1 MKKLK
6 LFPKTFLYTF
16 SLMMVIVA
24 VSHLLIYILLPTVYN
39 HRQKNELEAD
49 IERLCENIENTG
61 DADRFSLVTEFAG
74 KWNADI
80 LVQYE
85 GYAYEMNLLNI
96 NENEPSEIHGNMEN
110 VNIIAEQTDG
120 RIKISLTQN
129 PKGNTDFFYVERIFP
144 DQNGYVKTTVSREQ
158 IEDAVST
165 VIIILPVTA
174 FVCTLVSV
182 LFALW
187 YSHMITKPIK
197 QISSVTKQM
206 QELSSGAYCE
216 VHTHDEI
223 ETLADNINSMY
234 DNLLKTIHDLE
245 LEIHKVEE
253 MEVQKTNLLRSASHE
268 LKTPV
273 TAVNAMLENMILN
286 VGKYKDHSVYLPKCK
301 ILMEQLSVMIKE
313 ILDASKA
320 EKTDIDDDK
329 EINLSELVEQ
339 VAEPYQ
345 MIAKSK
351 GICVKMDI
359 SQQFFV
365 SYPVSMIRKVISN
378 LLSNAV
384 SYTLKGGT
392 IRIYLEEQKLI
403 FENECVPIQR
413 EYLTHIFEPFYHPDD
428 SRDRNTGG
436 NGLGLYIVDTIL
448 KTLKIPY
455 RFTAMEDNRGMQFTI
470 EF

>member
-1 MKKLK
+1 M
-6 LFPKTFLYTF
+6 
-16 SLMMVIVA
+16 
-24 VSHLLIYILLPTVYN
+24 
-39 HRQKNELEAD
+39 
-49 IERLCENIENTG
+49 G
-61 DADRFSLVTEFAG
+61 DADRLSLVTEFAG

-85 GYAYEMNLLNI
+85 GYAYEMNLLNV
-96 NENEPSEIHGNMEN
+96 NENEPSDIHGNMEN
-110 VNIIAEQTDG
+110 VNIITEQTDG
-120 RIKISLTQN
+120 RIKISLSKN
-129 PKGNTDFFYVERIFP
+129 PKGNTDFFYAERIFP

-182 LFALW
+182 LFALL

-216 VHTHDEI
+216 IHTHDEI

-234 DNLLKTIHDLE
+234 DSLLKTIHDLE

-403 FENECVPIQR
+403 FENECVPIPR
-413 EYLTHIFEPFYHPDD
+413 EYLTHIFEPFYRPDD

-448 KTLKIPY
+448 KTLQIPY
-455 RFTAMEDNRGMQFTI
+455 RFTAMENNKGMRFTI

>member
-6 LFPKTFLYTF
+6 LFLKTFLYTF

-39 HRQKNELEAD
+39 HRQRNELEAD
-49 IERLCENIENTG
+49 IKRLCDDIENTE
-61 DADRFSLVTEFAG
+61 DADRLSLVTEFAG

-85 GYAYEMNLLNI
+85 GYAYEMNLLNV
-96 NENEPSEIHGNMEN
+96 NENKPSEIHGNMEN

-120 RIKISLTQN
+120 RIKMSLTQN
-129 PKGNTDFFYVERIFP
+129 PKGNTDFFYAERIFP

-182 LFALW
+182 LFALL

-206 QELSSGAYCE
+206 KELSSGAYCE

-234 DNLLKTIHDLE
+234 DSLLKTIHDLE

-268 LKTPV
+268 LKTPA
-273 TAVNAMLENMILN
+273 TAVNVMLENMILN

-301 ILMEQLSVMIKE
+301 MLMEQLAVMIKE

-320 EKTDIDDDK
+320 EKTDMKDDK
-329 EINLSELVEQ
+329 EIDLSELVEQ
-339 VAEPYQ
+339 IAEPYQ

-351 GICVKMDI
+351 GICIKMDI
-359 SQQFFV
+359 PQKSLIF
-365 SYPVSMIRKVISN
+365 YPVSMIKKVISN
-378 LLSNAV
+378 LLSNTV
-384 SYTLKGGT
+384 SYTSKGGM
-392 IRIYLEEQKLI
+392 IRIYLEGQNLI
-403 FENECVPIQR
+403 FENECVSIPR
-413 EYLTHIFEPFYHPDD
+413 EYLTHIFEPFYRPDD

-448 KTLKIPY
+448 KTFQIPY
-455 RFTAMEDNRGMQFTI
+455 RFTAMENNKGMRFTI

>member
-49 IERLCENIENTG
+49 IERLCENIENMG
-61 DADRFSLVTEFAG
+61 DADRLSLVTEFAG

-85 GYAYEMNLLNI
+85 GYAYEMNLLNV

-120 RIKISLTQN
+120 KIKISLSKN
-129 PKGNTDFFYVERIFP
+129 PKGNTDFFYAERIFP

-182 LFALW
+182 LFALL

-216 VHTHDEI
+216 IHTHDEI

-234 DNLLKTIHDLE
+234 DSLLKTIHDLE

-403 FENECVPIQR
+403 FENECVPIPR
-413 EYLTHIFEPFYHPDD
+413 EYLTHIFEPFYRPDG

-448 KTLKIPY
+448 KTLQIPY
-455 RFTAMEDNRGMQFTI
+455 RFTAMENNKGMRFTI

>member
-24 VSHLLIYILLPTVYN
+24 VSHLLIYILLPTVYD
-39 HRQKNELEAD
+39 HRQRNELETD
-49 IERLCENIENTG
+49 IKRLCDDIENTE
-61 DADRFSLVTEFAG
+61 DADRLSLVTEFAG

-85 GYAYEMNLLNI
+85 GYTYEMNLLNVS
-96 NENEPSEIHGNMEN
+96 ENEPSEIHGNMEN
-110 VNIIAEQTDG
+110 VNIITEQTDG
-120 RIKISLTQN
+120 RIKISLSKN
-129 PKGNTDFFYVERIFP
+129 PKGNTDFFYAERIFA
-144 DQNGYVKTTVSREQ
+144 DQNGYVKTTVSRKQ

-165 VIIILPVTA
+165 VIVILPVTA

-182 LFALW
+182 LFALL

-223 ETLADNINSMY
+223 EILADNINSMY
-234 DNLLKTIHDLE
+234 DSLLKTIHDLE

-301 ILMEQLSVMIKE
+301 MLMEQLAVMIKE

-320 EKTDIDDDK
+320 EKTDMQDDK
-329 EINLSELVEQ
+329 EIDLSELVEQ
-339 VAEPYQ
+339 IAEPYQ

-351 GICVKMDI
+351 GICIKMDI
-359 SQQFFV
+359 PQKSLIF
-365 SYPVSMIRKVISN
+365 YPVSMIKKVISN
-378 LLSNAV
+378 LLSNTV
-384 SYTLKGGT
+384 SYTSKGGM
-392 IRIYLEEQKLI
+392 IRIYLAGQNLI
-403 FENECVPIQR
+403 IENECVPIPR
-413 EYLTHIFEPFYHPDD
+413 EYLTHIFEPFYRPDD

-448 KTLKIPY
+448 KTLQIPY
-455 RFTAMEDNRGMQFTI
+455 RFAAMEDNRGMRFTI

>member
-49 IERLCENIENTG
+49 IERLCENIENMG
-61 DADRFSLVTEFAG
+61 DADRLSLVTEFAG

-85 GYAYEMNLLNI
+85 GYAYEMNLLNV
-96 NENEPSEIHGNMEN
+96 NENDPSEIHGNMEN

-120 RIKISLTQN
+120 KIKISLSKN
-129 PKGNTDFFYVERIFP
+129 PKGNTDFFYAERIFP

-182 LFALW
+182 LFALL

-216 VHTHDEI
+216 IHTLDEI

-234 DNLLKTIHDLE
+234 DSLLKTIHDLE

-403 FENECVPIQR
+403 FENECVPIPR
-413 EYLTHIFEPFYHPDD
+413 EYLTHIFEPFYRPDG

-448 KTLKIPY
+448 KTLQIPY
-455 RFTAMEDNRGMQFTI
+455 RFTAMENNKGMRFTI

>member
-39 HRQKNELEAD
+39 YRQKNELEAD
-49 IERLCENIENTG
+49 IERLCEDIENTE
-61 DADRFSLVTEFAG
+61 DAGRLSFVTEFAG

-80 LVQYE
+80 AVQYE
-85 GYAYEMNLLNI
+85 GYTYEMNLLNVS
-96 NENEPSEIHGNMEN
+96 ENESSDMQGNMEN

-120 RIKISLTQN
+120 KIKISLSKN
-129 PKGNTDFFYVERIFP
+129 PKGNTDFFYAERIFP

-165 VIIILPVTA
+165 VIVILPVTA

-216 VHTHDEI
+216 IHTHDEI
-223 ETLADNINSMY
+223 ETLADNVNSMY
-234 DNLLKTIHDLE
+234 DSLLKTIHDLE

-320 EKTDIDDDK
+320 EKTDMEDAK
-329 EINLSELVEQ
+329 EIDLSELVEQ
-339 VAEPYQ
+339 AAEPYQ
-345 MIAKSK
+345 MIAKLK

-359 SQQFFV
+359 SQQFFI
-365 SYPVSMIRKVISN
+365 SYPISMIRKVISN

-384 SYTLKGGT
+384 SYTSKGGT
-392 IRIYLEEQKLI
+392 IRIYLEERKLI
-403 FENECVPIQR
+403 FENECVPIPR
-413 EYLTHIFEPFYHPDD
+413 EYLTHIFEPFYRPDD

>member
-49 IERLCENIENTG
+49 IERLCENIENMG
-61 DADRFSLVTEFAG
+61 DADRLSLVTEFAG

-85 GYAYEMNLLNI
+85 GYAYEMNLLNV
-96 NENEPSEIHGNMEN
+96 NENDPSEIHGNMEN

-120 RIKISLTQN
+120 KIKISLSKN
-129 PKGNTDFFYVERIFP
+129 PKGNTDFFYAERIFP

-182 LFALW
+182 LFALL

-216 VHTHDEI
+216 IHTHDEI

-234 DNLLKTIHDLE
+234 DSLLKTIHDLE

-403 FENECVPIQR
+403 FENECVPIPR
-413 EYLTHIFEPFYHPDD
+413 EYLTHIFEPFYRPDG

-448 KTLKIPY
+448 KTLQIPY
-455 RFTAMEDNRGMQFTI
+455 RFTAMENNRGMRFTI

>member
-1 MKKLK
+1 
-6 LFPKTFLYTF
+6 
-16 SLMMVIVA
+16 
-24 VSHLLIYILLPTVYN
+24 
-39 HRQKNELEAD
+39 
-49 IERLCENIENTG
+49 
-61 DADRFSLVTEFAG
+61 
-74 KWNADI
+74 
-80 LVQYE
+80 
-85 GYAYEMNLLNI
+85 
-96 NENEPSEIHGNMEN
+96 
-110 VNIIAEQTDG
+110 
-120 RIKISLTQN
+120 
-129 PKGNTDFFYVERIFP
+129 
-144 DQNGYVKTTVSREQ
+144 
-158 IEDAVST
+158 
-165 VIIILPVTA
+165 
-174 FVCTLVSV
+174 
-182 LFALW
+182 
-187 YSHMITKPIK
+187 MITKPIK

-216 VHTHDEI
+216 IHTHDEI

-234 DNLLKTIHDLE
+234 DSLLKTIHDLE

-403 FENECVPIQR
+403 FENECVPIPR
-413 EYLTHIFEPFYHPDD
+413 EYLTHIFEPFYRPDG

-448 KTLKIPY
+448 KTLQIPY
-455 RFTAMEDNRGMQFTI
+455 RFTAMENNKGMRFTI

>member
-39 HRQKNELEAD
+39 YRQRNELESD
-49 IERLCENIENTG
+49 IEKLCEDIEDTE
-61 DADRFSLVTEFAG
+61 DADRLSLVIRFAG

-80 LVQYE
+80 LVKYD
-85 GYAYEMNLLNI
+85 GYTYEMNLLNV
-96 NENEPSEIHGNMEN
+96 NEPADIHGNMES
-110 VNIIAEQTDG
+110 VDVIAEKTDG
-120 RIKISLTQN
+120 KIKISLSQN
-129 PKGNTDFFYVERIFP
+129 PKGKTDFFYGERIFP
-144 DQNGYVKTTVSREQ
+144 DEKGYVKTTVSRQQ

-165 VIIILPVTA
+165 VIMILPVTA
-174 FVCTLVSV
+174 FVCTIVSV
-182 LFALW
+182 LFALL

-206 QELSSGAYCE
+206 QELSSEAYCE
-216 VHTHDEI
+216 IHTHDEI
-223 ETLADNINSMY
+223 EALADNVNRMY
-234 DNLLKTIHDLE
+234 DSLRKTIYDLE
-245 LEIHKVEE
+245 REIHKVEE

-301 ILMEQLSVMIKE
+301 TLMEQLSVMIKE

-320 EKTDIDDDK
+320 ERTDMEADEEID
-329 EINLSELVEQ
+329 LSELVEQ
-339 VAEPYQ
+339 IAEPYQ

-351 GICVKMDI
+351 GICIKTDI
-359 SQQFFV
+359 SRQFMIT
-365 SYPVSMIRKVISN
+365 YPVSMIKKVISN
-378 LLSNAV
+378 LLSNTV
-384 SYTLKGGT
+384 SYTSKGGT
-392 IRIYLEEQKLI
+392 IKIYLEGEKLI
-403 FENECVPIQR
+403 FENDCVPIPR
-413 EYLTHIFEPFYHPDD
+413 EDLTHIFEPFYRPDYG
-428 SRDRNTGG
+428 RDRNKGG

-448 KTLKIPY
+448 KTLQIPY
-455 RFTAMEDNRGMQFTI
+455 MFTIMENNRGMRFVI
-470 EF
+470 EFS

>member
-39 HRQKNELEAD
+39 YRQKNELEAD
-49 IERLCENIENTG
+49 IERLCEDIENTG
-61 DADRFSLVTEFAG
+61 DADRLSFVTEFAG

-80 LVQYE
+80 SVQYE
-85 GYAYEMNLLNI
+85 GYTYEMNLLNVS
-96 NENEPSEIHGNMEN
+96 ENESSDMQGNMEN

-120 RIKISLTQN
+120 KIKISLSKN
-129 PKGNTDFFYVERIFP
+129 PKGDTDFFYAERIFP

-216 VHTHDEI
+216 IHTHDEI

-234 DNLLKTIHDLE
+234 DSLRKTIHDLE

-301 ILMEQLSVMIKE
+301 MLMEQLAVMMKE

-413 EYLTHIFEPFYHPDD
+413 EYLTHIFEPFYRPDD

>member
-49 IERLCENIENTG
+49 IERLCENIENMG
-61 DADRFSLVTEFAG
+61 DADRLSLVTEFAG

-85 GYAYEMNLLNI
+85 GYAYEMNLLNV

-120 RIKISLTQN
+120 KIKISLSKN
-129 PKGNTDFFYVERIFP
+129 PKGNTDFFYAERIFP

-182 LFALW
+182 LFALL

-234 DNLLKTIHDLE
+234 DSLLKTIHDLE

-301 ILMEQLSVMIKE
+301 MLMEQLAVMIKE
-313 ILDASKA
+313 IIDASKA
-320 EKTDIDDDK
+320 EKTDMQDDK
-329 EINLSELVEQ
+329 EIDLSELVEQ
-339 VAEPYQ
+339 IAEPYQ

-351 GICVKMDI
+351 GICIKIDI
-359 SQQFFV
+359 PQKSLIF
-365 SYPVSMIRKVISN
+365 YPVSMIKKVISN
-378 LLSNAV
+378 LLSNTV
-384 SYTLKGGT
+384 SYTSKGGM
-392 IRIYLEEQKLI
+392 IRIYLEGQKLI
-403 FENECVPIQR
+403 FENECVPIPR
-413 EYLTHIFEPFYHPDD
+413 EYLTHIFEPFYRPDG

-448 KTLKIPY
+448 KTLQIPY
-455 RFTAMEDNRGMQFTI
+455 RFTAMENNRGMRFTI

>member
-49 IERLCENIENTG
+49 IERLCEDIENTE
-61 DADRFSLVTEFAG
+61 DADRLSLVTEFAG

-85 GYAYEMNLLNI
+85 GYAYEMNLLNVS
-96 NENEPSEIHGNMEN
+96 ENEPLELQGDMEN

-120 RIKISLTQN
+120 RIKISLSRN
-129 PKGNTDFFYVERIFP
+129 PKGNTDFFYAERIFP
-144 DQNGYVKTTVSREQ
+144 DQNGYVKTTVSRQQ

-165 VIIILPVTA
+165 VIVILPVTA

-216 VHTHDEI
+216 IHTHDEI

-234 DNLLKTIHDLE
+234 DSLLKTIHDLE

-301 ILMEQLSVMIKE
+301 MLMEQLAAMIKE

-320 EKTDIDDDK
+320 EKTDMEDDK
-329 EINLSELVEQ
+329 EIDLSELMEQ
-339 VAEPYQ
+339 IVEPYQ

-351 GICVKMDI
+351 GICIKIDT
-359 SQQFFV
+359 SQQLFI
-365 SYPVSMIRKVISN
+365 SYPISMIRKVISN

-392 IRIYLEEQKLI
+392 IRIYFEEQKLI
-403 FENECVPIQR
+403 FENECVPIPR
-413 EYLTHIFEPFYHPDD
+413 EYLTHIFEPFYRPDD
-428 SRDRNTGG
+428 SHDRNTGG

-448 KTLKIPY
+448 KTLQIPY
-455 RFTAMEDNRGMQFTI
+455 RFTAMENNKGMRFTI

>member
-61 DADRFSLVTEFAG
+61 DADRLSLVTEFAG

-85 GYAYEMNLLNI
+85 GYAYEMNLLNV
-96 NENEPSEIHGNMEN
+96 NENKPSDIHGNMEN
-110 VNIIAEQTDG
+110 VNIITEQTDG
-120 RIKISLTQN
+120 RIKISLSKN
-129 PKGNTDFFYVERIFP
+129 PKGNTDFFYAERIFP

-206 QELSSGAYCE
+206 QELSSGTYCE
-216 VHTHDEI
+216 IHTHDEI
-223 ETLADNINSMY
+223 ETLADNVNSMY
-234 DNLLKTIHDLE
+234 DSLLKTIHDLE

-301 ILMEQLSVMIKE
+301 ILIEQLSVMIKE

-413 EYLTHIFEPFYHPDD
+413 EYLTHIFEPFYRPDD

>member
-49 IERLCENIENTG
+49 IERLCENIENMG
-61 DADRFSLVTEFAG
+61 DADRLSLVTEFAG

-85 GYAYEMNLLNI
+85 GYAYEMNLLNV
-96 NENEPSEIHGNMEN
+96 NENDPSEIHGNMEN

-120 RIKISLTQN
+120 KIKISLSKN
-129 PKGNTDFFYVERIFP
+129 PKGNTDFFYAERIFP

-182 LFALW
+182 LFALL

-234 DNLLKTIHDLE
+234 DSLLKTIHDLE

-403 FENECVPIQR
+403 FENECVPIPR
-413 EYLTHIFEPFYHPDD
+413 EYLTHIFEPFYRPDG

-448 KTLKIPY
+448 KTLQIPY
-455 RFTAMEDNRGMQFTI
+455 RFTAMENNKGMRFTI

>member
-1 MKKLK
+1 
-6 LFPKTFLYTF
+6 
-16 SLMMVIVA
+16 
-24 VSHLLIYILLPTVYN
+24 
-39 HRQKNELEAD
+39 
-49 IERLCENIENTG
+49 
-61 DADRFSLVTEFAG
+61 
-74 KWNADI
+74 
-80 LVQYE
+80 
-85 GYAYEMNLLNI
+85 
-96 NENEPSEIHGNMEN
+96 
-110 VNIIAEQTDG
+110 
-120 RIKISLTQN
+120 
-129 PKGNTDFFYVERIFP
+129 
-144 DQNGYVKTTVSREQ
+144 
-158 IEDAVST
+158 
-165 VIIILPVTA
+165 
-174 FVCTLVSV
+174 
-182 LFALW
+182 
-187 YSHMITKPIK
+187 
-197 QISSVTKQM
+197 
-206 QELSSGAYCE
+206 
-216 VHTHDEI
+216 
-223 ETLADNINSMY
+223 
-234 DNLLKTIHDLE
+234 
-245 LEIHKVEE
+245 
-253 MEVQKTNLLRSASHE
+253 
-268 LKTPV
+268 
-273 TAVNAMLENMILN
+273 
-286 VGKYKDHSVYLPKCK
+286 
-301 ILMEQLSVMIKE
+301 MIKE

-413 EYLTHIFEPFYHPDD
+413 EYLTHIFEPFYRPDD

>member
-24 VSHLLIYILLPTVYN
+24 VSHLLIYILLPAVYN
-39 HRQKNELEAD
+39 YRQRNELESD
-49 IERLCENIENTG
+49 IERLCEDIEDTE
-61 DADRFSLVTEFAG
+61 DADRLSLVIRFAG

-80 LVQYE
+80 LVRYD
-85 GYAYEMNLLNI
+85 GYTYEMNLLNV
-96 NENEPSEIHGNMEN
+96 NEPADIHGNMES
-110 VNIIAEQTDG
+110 VDVIAEKTDG
-120 RIKISLTQN
+120 KIKISLSQN
-129 PKGNTDFFYVERIFP
+129 PKGKTDFFYGERIFP
-144 DQNGYVKTTVSREQ
+144 DENGYVKTTVSRQQ

-165 VIIILPVTA
+165 VIMILPVTA
-174 FVCTLVSV
+174 FVCTIVSV
-182 LFALW
+182 LFALL

-197 QISSVTKQM
+197 QISSVTKKM
-206 QELSSGAYCE
+206 QELSSEAYCE
-216 VHTHDEI
+216 IHTHDEI
-223 ETLADNINSMY
+223 EVLAENVNQMY
-234 DNLLKTIHDLE
+234 DSLRKTIHDLE
-245 LEIHKVEE
+245 QEIHKVEE

-301 ILMEQLSVMIKE
+301 MLMEQLSVMIKE

-320 EKTDIDDDK
+320 ERTDMEDDEEID
-329 EINLSELVEQ
+329 LSELLEQ
-339 VAEPYQ
+339 IAEPYQ

-351 GICVKMDI
+351 GICIKTDI
-359 SQQFFV
+359 PQQFMIT
-365 SYPVSMIRKVISN
+365 YPISMIKKVISN
-378 LLSNAV
+378 LLSNTV

-392 IRIYLEEQKLI
+392 IRIYLEGEKLI
-403 FENECVPIQR
+403 FENDCVPIPR
-413 EYLTHIFEPFYHPDD
+413 EYLTHIFEPFYRPDD

-448 KTLKIPY
+448 KTLQIPY
-455 RFTAMEDNRGMQFTI
+455 SFTAMESVNGMRFTI

>member
-49 IERLCENIENTG
+49 IERLCENIENMG
-61 DADRFSLVTEFAG
+61 DADRLSLVTEFAG

-85 GYAYEMNLLNI
+85 GYAYEMNLLNV
-96 NENEPSEIHGNMEN
+96 NENDPSEIHGNMEN

-120 RIKISLTQN
+120 KIKISLSKN
-129 PKGNTDFFYVERIFP
+129 PKGNTDFFYAERIFP

-182 LFALW
+182 LFALL

-216 VHTHDEI
+216 IHTHDEI

-234 DNLLKTIHDLE
+234 DSLLKTIHDLE

-301 ILMEQLSVMIKE
+301 MLMEQLAVMIKE

-403 FENECVPIQR
+403 FENECVPIPR
-413 EYLTHIFEPFYHPDD
+413 EYLTHIFEPFYRPDG

-448 KTLKIPY
+448 KTLQIPY
-455 RFTAMEDNRGMQFTI
+455 RFTAMENNKGMRFTI

>member
-49 IERLCENIENTG
+49 IERLCENIENMG
-61 DADRFSLVTEFAG
+61 DADRLSLVTEFAG

-85 GYAYEMNLLNI
+85 GYAYEMNLLNV
-96 NENEPSEIHGNMEN
+96 NENDPSEIHGNMEN

-120 RIKISLTQN
+120 KIKISLSKN
-129 PKGNTDFFYVERIFP
+129 PKGDTDFFYAERIFP

-182 LFALW
+182 LFALL

-216 VHTHDEI
+216 IHTHDEI

-234 DNLLKTIHDLE
+234 DSLLKTIHDLE

-253 MEVQKTNLLRSASHE
+253 MEVQKTKLLRSASHE

-365 SYPVSMIRKVISN
+365 SYPVSMIKKVISN
-378 LLSNAV
+378 LLSNTV
-384 SYTLKGGT
+384 SYTSKGGM
-392 IRIYLEEQKLI
+392 IRIYLEGQKLI
-403 FENECVPIQR
+403 FENECVPIPR
-413 EYLTHIFEPFYHPDD
+413 EYLTHIFEPFYRPDG

-448 KTLKIPY
+448 KTLQIPY
-455 RFTAMEDNRGMQFTI
+455 RFTAMENNKGMRFTI

>member
-49 IERLCENIENTG
+49 IERLCEDIENTE
-61 DADRFSLVTEFAG
+61 DSDRLSLVTEFAG

-85 GYAYEMNLLNI
+85 GYAYEMNLLNV

-129 PKGNTDFFYVERIFP
+129 PKGNTDFFYAERIFP

-158 IEDAVST
+158 VEDAVST

-206 QELSSGAYCE
+206 QELSSGACCE

-234 DNLLKTIHDLE
+234 VSLLKTIHDLE

-301 ILMEQLSVMIKE
+301 MLMEQLAVMIKE

-320 EKTDIDDDK
+320 EKTDMQDDK
-329 EINLSELVEQ
+329 EIDLSELVEQ
-339 VAEPYQ
+339 IAEPYQ

-351 GICVKMDI
+351 GICIKIDI
-359 SQQFFV
+359 PQKSLIF
-365 SYPVSMIRKVISN
+365 YPVSMIKKVISN
-378 LLSNAV
+378 LLSNTV
-384 SYTLKGGT
+384 SYTLKGGM
-392 IRIYLEEQKLI
+392 IRIYLEGQNLI
-403 FENECVPIQR
+403 FENECVPILR
-413 EYLTHIFEPFYHPDD
+413 EYLTHIFEPFYRPDD

-448 KTLKIPY
+448 KTLQIPY
-455 RFTAMEDNRGMQFTI
+455 RFTAMEDNKGMRFTI

>member
-16 SLMMVIVA
+16 SLIMVIVA

-49 IERLCENIENTG
+49 IERLCENIENMG
-61 DADRFSLVTEFAG
+61 DADRLSLVTEFAG

-85 GYAYEMNLLNI
+85 GYAYEMNLLNV
-96 NENEPSEIHGNMEN
+96 NENDPSEIHGNMEN

-120 RIKISLTQN
+120 KIKISLSKN
-129 PKGNTDFFYVERIFP
+129 PKGNTDFFYAERIFP

-182 LFALW
+182 LFALL

-216 VHTHDEI
+216 IHTHDEI

-234 DNLLKTIHDLE
+234 DSLLKTIHDLE

-403 FENECVPIQR
+403 FENECVPIPR
-413 EYLTHIFEPFYHPDD
+413 EYLTHIFEPFYRPDG

-448 KTLKIPY
+448 KTLQIPY
-455 RFTAMEDNRGMQFTI
+455 RFTAMENNKGMRFTI

>member
-49 IERLCENIENTG
+49 IERLCENIENMG
-61 DADRFSLVTEFAG
+61 DADRLSLVTEFAG

-85 GYAYEMNLLNI
+85 GYAYEMNLLNV
-96 NENEPSEIHGNMEN
+96 NENDPSEIHGNMEN

-120 RIKISLTQN
+120 KIKISLSKN
-129 PKGNTDFFYVERIFP
+129 PKGNTDFFYAERIFP

-182 LFALW
+182 LFALL

-216 VHTHDEI
+216 IHTHDEI

-234 DNLLKTIHDLE
+234 DSLLKTIHDLE

-301 ILMEQLSVMIKE
+301 MLMEQLAVMIKE

-320 EKTDIDDDK
+320 EKTDMQDDK
-329 EINLSELVEQ
+329 EIDLSELVEQ
-339 VAEPYQ
+339 IAEPYQ

-351 GICVKMDI
+351 GICIKIDI
-359 SQQFFV
+359 PQKSLIF
-365 SYPVSMIRKVISN
+365 YPVSMIKKVISN
-378 LLSNAV
+378 LLSNTV
-384 SYTLKGGT
+384 SYTSKGGM
-392 IRIYLEEQKLI
+392 IRIYLEGQKLI
-403 FENECVPIQR
+403 FENECVPIPR
-413 EYLTHIFEPFYHPDD
+413 EYLTHIFEPFYRPDG

-448 KTLKIPY
+448 KTLQIPY
-455 RFTAMEDNRGMQFTI
+455 RFTAMENNKGMRFTI

>member
-39 HRQKNELEAD
+39 HRQKKELEAD

-61 DADRFSLVTEFAG
+61 DADRLSLVTEFAG

-85 GYAYEMNLLNI
+85 GYAYEMNLLNV

-129 PKGNTDFFYVERIFP
+129 PKGNTDFFYAERIFP

-165 VIIILPVTA
+165 VIVILPVTA

-234 DNLLKTIHDLE
+234 DSLLKTIHDLE

-301 ILMEQLSVMIKE
+301 MLMEQLAVMIKE

-320 EKTDIDDDK
+320 EKTDMQDDK
-329 EINLSELVEQ
+329 EIDLSELVEQ
-339 VAEPYQ
+339 IAEPYQ
-345 MIAKSK
+345 MVAKSK
-351 GICVKMDI
+351 GICIKIDI
-359 SQQFFV
+359 PQKSLIF
-365 SYPVSMIRKVISN
+365 YPVSMIKKVISN
-378 LLSNAV
+378 LLSNTV
-384 SYTLKGGT
+384 SYTSKGGM
-392 IRIYLEEQKLI
+392 IRVYLEGQNLI
-403 FENECVPIQR
+403 FENECVPIPR
-413 EYLTHIFEPFYHPDD
+413 EYLTHIFEPFYRPDD

-448 KTLKIPY
+448 KTLQIPY
-455 RFTAMEDNRGMQFTI
+455 RFTAMENNKGMRFMI

>member
-61 DADRFSLVTEFAG
+61 DADRLSLVTEFAG

-85 GYAYEMNLLNI
+85 GYAYEMNLLNV

-129 PKGNTDFFYVERIFP
+129 PKGNTDFFYAERIFP

-216 VHTHDEI
+216 IHTHDEI
-223 ETLADNINSMY
+223 ETLADNVNSMY
-234 DNLLKTIHDLE
+234 DSLLKTIHDLE

-301 ILMEQLSVMIKE
+301 ILIEQLSVMIKE

-413 EYLTHIFEPFYHPDD
+413 EYLTHIFEPFYRPDD

>member
-39 HRQKNELEAD
+39 HRQKKELEAD

-61 DADRFSLVTEFAG
+61 DADRLSLVTEFAG

-85 GYAYEMNLLNI
+85 GYAYEMNLLNV
-96 NENEPSEIHGNMEN
+96 NENEPSDIHGNMEN
-110 VNIIAEQTDG
+110 VNIITEQTDG
-120 RIKISLTQN
+120 RIKISLSKN
-129 PKGNTDFFYVERIFP
+129 PKGNTDFFYAERIFP

-182 LFALW
+182 LFALL

-234 DNLLKTIHDLE
+234 DSLLKTIHDLE

-301 ILMEQLSVMIKE
+301 MLMEQLAVMIKE

-320 EKTDIDDDK
+320 EKTDMQDDK
-329 EINLSELVEQ
+329 EIDLSELVEQ
-339 VAEPYQ
+339 IAEPYQ

-351 GICVKMDI
+351 GICIKIDI
-359 SQQFFV
+359 PQKSLIF
-365 SYPVSMIRKVISN
+365 YPVSMIKKVISN
-378 LLSNAV
+378 LLSNTV
-384 SYTLKGGT
+384 SYTSKGGM
-392 IRIYLEEQKLI
+392 IRIYLEGQKLI
-403 FENECVPIQR
+403 FENECVPIPR
-413 EYLTHIFEPFYHPDD
+413 EYLTHIFEPFYRPDD

-448 KTLKIPY
+448 KTLQIPY
-455 RFTAMEDNRGMQFTI
+455 RFTAMEDNMGMRFTI

>member
-16 SLMMVIVA
+16 SLMMVIVV

-39 HRQKNELEAD
+39 QRQKSELEAD
-49 IERLCENIENTG
+49 IERLCKDIENTE
-61 DADRFSLVTEFAG
+61 DADRLSFVTEFAG

-80 LVQYE
+80 SVQYK
-85 GYAYEMNLLNI
+85 GYIYEMNLLNVSV
-96 NENEPSEIHGNMEN
+96 NESSDMQGNMEN
-110 VNIIAEQTDG
+110 VTIIAEQTDG
-120 RIKISLTQN
+120 KIKISLSKN
-129 PKGNTDFFYVERIFP
+129 PKGNTDFFYAERIFP
-144 DQNGYVKTTVSREQ
+144 DQNGYVRTTISREQ

-165 VIIILPVTA
+165 VIVILPVTA
-174 FVCTLVSV
+174 FVCTLISV
-182 LFALW
+182 LFALL

-206 QELSSGAYCE
+206 KELSAGAYCE
-216 VHTHDEI
+216 IHTHDEI
-223 ETLADNINSMY
+223 ETLADNVNSMY
-234 DNLLKTIHDLE
+234 DSLLKTIHDLE

-286 VGKYKDHSVYLPKCK
+286 VGKYKDHSIYLPKCK
-301 ILMEQLSVMIKE
+301 ILMEQLGVMIKE

-320 EKTDIDDDK
+320 EKTDTEDDK
-329 EINLSELVEQ
+329 EIDLSELVEQ

-351 GICVKMDI
+351 GIFIKIDI
-359 SQQFFV
+359 SQQFFI
-365 SYPVSMIRKVISN
+365 SYPISMIRKVISN

-384 SYTLKGGT
+384 FYTSKGGT

-403 FENECVPIQR
+403 FENECDPIPK
-413 EYLTHIFEPFYHPDD
+413 EYLTHIFESFYRPDYG
-428 SRDRNTGG
+428 RDRNTGG

-448 KTLKIPY
+448 KTLQIPY
-455 RFTAMEDNRGMQFTI
+455 RFTAMENNRGMRFMI